1 MPRERIRDTSPEL
14 QQQKV
19 ISIQRT
25 VSTLVVA
32 VPSLNE
38 EPGIGPT
45 LTEIAET
52 LEDPTVVVI
61 DGGSVDRTVEI
72 ARELGA
78 DVIAQLG
85 NGKGAAV
92 SQLVDH
98 LNDGLRYVALID
110 ADYSYPATCIP
121 EMLSILERDLTVGMV
136 AARRTYGNI
145 LGKRPL
151 LDLYFA
157 GNRLLTTAHRLL
169 NGVDMRDPLTGLRV
183 VRSDLLRGWKPRSKG
198 FDIEVELNWHVK
210 QSGYGIVEIPIQYR
224 QRLGE
229 KKLKARHGLSI
240 MRRILVLAFE
250 RVRTTYFRGH
260 MDSPMSQVDMDNEIA
275 NPETTGKL

>member
-1 MPRERIRDTSPEL
+1 MSPEP
-14 QQQKV
+14 QRQNV

-38 EPGIGPT
+38 EPGIGHT

-52 LEDPTVVVI
+52 LNDPTVVVI

-72 ARELGA
+72 AREMGA
-78 DVIAQLG
+78 DVIPQFG
-85 NGKGAAV
+85 KGKGAAV
-92 SQLVDH
+92 SQIVNH
-98 LNDGLRYVALID
+98 LDDDLRYVALID
-110 ADYSYPATCIP
+110 ADYTYPATCIP
-121 EMLSILERDLTVGMV
+121 EMLSMLERDPTVGMV
-136 AARRTYGNI
+136 TARRTYGNI

-151 LDLYFA
+151 FDLYFA
-157 GNRLLTTAHRLL
+157 GNRLLTIAHRLL

-183 VRSDLLRGWKPRSKG
+183 VRSDLLRGWNPQSKG

-224 QRLGE
+224 ARLGE

-240 MRRILVLAFE
+240 MRRILVMALE
-250 RVRTTYFRGH
+250 RMGTTYFRGH
-260 MDSPMSQVDMDNEIA
+260 MNSPMSQVDMDNEIA
-275 NPETTGKL
+275 DPETAGKLWRV